1 MLKKSQNSLVDYQI
15 LTAIKLYYLSKVVLS
30 YDSDKK
36 INGPE
41 QSPEVEPHLYRDLVQ
56 KISDA
61 IGEWGRAVLLTDSLD
76 TKFFTRG
83 NR

>member
-61 IGEWGRAVLLTDSLD
+61 IGEWGRAVL
-76 TKFFTRG
+76 FNG
-83 NR
+83 